1 MIDDEIRRARK
12 LLETLMTIS
21 GLNRQEVDR
30 RLGQGRGYASQV
42 LTGRVE
48 LKYRHIL
55 AFLEVVD
62 VEPGM
67 FFRVL
72 FPDASE
78 ERQGPAGRMAER
90 LFRQLHQAGYPNRL
104 ESSPPSPPAIDT
116 KELERRIREAIREVL
131 GSTGTAAHKAVNTA
145 DDRAE
150 TEPPTGPSRPPD
162 DER

>member
-72 FPDASE
+72 FPDSTE
-78 ERQGPAGRMAER
+78 QRQGTAGRMAER
-90 LFRQLHQAGYPNRL
+90 LFRQIHRAGYRDRPEPLPRL
-104 ESSPPSPPAIDT
+104 PAIDT
-116 KELERRIREAIREVL
+116 EELERRIGEAIREVL
-131 GSTGTAAHKAVNTA
+131 GHATDAGNVAHSSNVANA
-145 DDRAE
+145 D
-150 TEPPTGPSRPPD
+150 PPE

>member
-1 MIDDEIRRARK
+1 MIDDEIRRALK

-21 GLNRQEVDR
+21 GLNRQDLDR

-72 FPDASE
+72 FPDPLE
-78 ERQGPAGRMAER
+78 QRQRSGGRMIDR
-90 LFRQLHQAGYPNRL
+90 LFRQLHKAGYDDTKEPL
-104 ESSPPSPPAIDT
+104 PQPTPPAIDT
-116 KELERRIREAIREVL
+116 EELERRIHEAIREVL
-131 GSTGTAAHKAVNTA
+131 GSG
-145 DDRAE
+145 
-150 TEPPTGPSRPPD
+150 EPPAGRPKS
-162 DER
+162 ER

>member
-1 MIDDEIRRARK
+1 MIDDEIRRALK

-48 LKYRHIL
+48 LKYRHVL

-62 VEPGM
+62 VDPGV

-72 FPDASE
+72 FPDAAE
-78 ERQGPAGRMAER
+78 ERRGTGGQMLER
-90 LFRQLHQAGYPNRL
+90 LFRQLHRAGYGDRL
-104 ESSPPSPPAIDT
+104 EPAAPPSATLLTPATPANIDP
-116 KELERRIREAIREVL
+116 EMLERRIREAIREVL
-131 GSTGTAAHKAVNTA
+131 GSVETPGGPAGPK
-145 DDRAE
+145 DDR
-150 TEPPTGPSRPPD
+150 
-162 DER
+162 